1 MRHDF
6 TPPID
11 ALLAILGP
19 KGLTTDRSDMEPWL
33 TDWRGKYTGEAFAI
47 ASPTKAEQVQAIF
60 RLAHEKGFVIVPQ
73 GGNTGM
79 VAGATP
85 ITDRPALL
93 VSTRKMNRIREITPD
108 HQRIIAEAGVIL
120 EHLHEEALK
129 HGQRFPLTLGAKGSA
144 TVGGL
149 ISTNAGGT
157 QVLRH
162 GPMRSLVLGIE
173 AVLPD
178 GSLYEGL
185 ATLKKD
191 NRGYSLNHLLIGA
204 EGTLGIITAATL
216 KTVPAYSERHVA
228 WAGTPSPQAALKAL
242 RLLDDKLR
250 GSLEG
255 FEIMPASAV
264 RNVIA
269 HVPGTTD
276 PLSSP
281 TPWNLLIEVISLHDD
296 SNVTL
301 DTFQTNLAALI
312 EEGILSDAVIAKNE
326 AEASLWWRM
335 RDSISES
342 ERAHGPALQHD
353 ISVPVERMPDF
364 LTDDALAVAAEF
376 PGLTMMG
383 FGHLGDGNIHLHAQP
398 PRNETDK
405 GAAWLAKNGKAI
417 SHRIYQQVQLA
428 GGSLSA
434 EHGIGRDKRD
444 VFQQLE
450 SSARLGAL
458 AAIKGALD
466 PDAIS
471 NPGALLP

>member
-1 MRHDF
+1 MQHDF

-33 TDWRGKYTGEAFAI
+33 TDWRGKYTGDAFAI
-47 ASPTKAEQVQAIF
+47 ASPTKVEQVQAIF
-60 RLAHEKGFVIVPQ
+60 RLAHEEGFVIVPQ

-93 VSTRKMNRIREITPD
+93 VSTRKMNRIREIAPD
-108 HQRIIAEAGVIL
+108 HQRIVVEAGVIL
-120 EHLHEEALK
+120 EHLHEETLK
-129 HGQRFPLTLGAKGSA
+129 YGQRFPLTLGAKGSA

-173 AVLPD
+173 AILPD

-216 KTVPAYSERHVA
+216 KTVPAYAERHVT
-228 WAGTPSPQAALKAL
+228 WAGTTSPQAALKAL
-242 RLLDDKLR
+242 RLLDDKLH

-269 HVPGTTD
+269 HVPGTAD
-276 PLSSP
+276 PLSPPS
-281 TPWNLLIEVISLHDD
+281 PWNLLIEVVSLQDEV
-296 SNVTL
+296 NATL
-301 DTFQTNLAALI
+301 DTFQANLATLI
-312 EEGILSDAVIAKNE
+312 DEDVLSDAVVAKNE
-326 AEASLWWRM
+326 AEADLWWKM

-398 PRNETDK
+398 PRDEADK
-405 GAAWLAKNGKAI
+405 GASWLAKYGKTI
-417 SHRIYQQVQLA
+417 SHRVYEKVQLA

-450 SSARLGAL
+450 TSTRLSAL

-471 NPGALLP
+471 NPGTLLH